1 MVTETEHTLATE
13 AFDREYGL
21 TDLLDPKRL
30 AVVFRQV
37 EAGGLLRLV
46 ICHPDGKPYFPKGAP
61 ASSSSTDELPQGA
74 TLPLRHELETVG
86 ILQVR
91 GAADLAPEARR
102 SVAGFAR
109 AVLEGLMMERYRYL
123 MSARLH
129 GEVVEDS
136 YLRLQQKAEALAK
149 SEARYKGLAARLEK
163 EVARQAEEI
172 RETQARLMER
182 AQLAAIGQL
191 AAGMA
196 HEINNPMGFISSNL
210 NTLEQYTRELAPL
223 LTDARRF
230 WRFIEGCP
238 APLEGR
244 DDVGRQAAALE
255 EAACRIDLDYLLVD
269 LPELLRESRE
279 GSERIRTIVANLKSF
294 AQPGIETRTTLD
306 LNRCLEATLQVL
318 SPNMAGR
325 VTAACRLADA
335 LPEVLGSESQL
346 NQAFMNVILNAV
358 QASPAGGEIRLHTV
372 RSGDA
377 VEVQIADDGPGIPEA
392 HHNRVF
398 EPFYTTR
405 EVGDGCGL
413 GLTLT
418 YNTIQQHGGTIRIQ
432 NPPAGGTTVVIR
444 LPIDGGR

>member
-1 MVTETEHTLATE
+1 MIDAEDTLRME
-13 AFDREYGL
+13 AFDREYDL
-21 TDLLDPKRL
+21 ADLLDRHRL
-30 AVVFRQV
+30 TVVFHHV
-37 EAGGLLRLV
+37 EAGNGLRMV
-46 ICHPDGKPYFPKGAP
+46 ISHPDGQAYFPEGAQILSP
-61 ASSSSTDELPQGA
+61 SAEEAAQGV
-74 TLPLRHELETVG
+74 TLPLRHELETMG
-86 ILQVR
+86 FLHLFPAT
-91 GAADLAPEARR
+91 GLAREALAG
-102 SVAGFAR
+102 VATFAR

-136 YLRLQQKAEALAK
+136 YLRLQQKAEALAQ
-149 SEARYKGLAARLEK
+149 SEARYRDLAARLEK

-172 RETQARLMER
+172 RSTQARLMER

-210 NTLEQYTRELAPL
+210 NTLEQYSKDLTDL
-223 LTDARRF
+223 LIDARRL

-238 APLEGR
+238 ALIEER

-255 EAACRIDLDYLLVD
+255 EAACRIDIDYLLVD

-279 GSERIRTIVANLKSF
+279 GSERIRAIVANLKAF
-294 AQPGIETRTTLD
+294 AQPGVETRTALD
-306 LNRCLEATLQVL
+306 INRCLEATLQVL
-318 SPNMAGR
+318 SPHMTGR
-325 VTAACRLADA
+325 ATAACRLADA

-358 QASPAGGEIRLHTV
+358 QASPPGGEIRLYTV

-413 GLTLT
+413 GLTLA
-418 YNTIQQHGGTIRIQ
+418 YNTIHQHGGTIRIQ
-432 NPPAGGTTVVIR
+432 SPPGGGATVVIR
-444 LPIDGGR
+444 LPVHGRR

>member
-1 MVTETEHTLATE
+1 MVTETEPTLATE
-13 AFDREYGL
+13 AFDREYSL

-37 EAGGLLRLV
+37 EAGGLLWLV
-46 ICHPDGKPYFPKGAP
+46 ICHPDGKPYFPEGGPAP
-61 ASSSSTDELPQGA
+61 SSSADEIPQGA

-86 ILQVR
+86 VLQVR
-91 GAADLAPEARR
+91 GAADLAPEALC

-109 AVLEGLMMERYRYL
+109 AVLEGLMMERCRYL

-149 SEARYKGLAARLEK
+149 SEARYKELAARLEK

-210 NTLEQYTRELAPL
+210 NTLEQYTRELTPL

-238 APLEGR
+238 APLAGR

-255 EAACRIDLDYLLVD
+255 ETACRMDLDYLLVD
-269 LPELLRESRE
+269 LPALLRESRE

-294 AQPGIETRTTLD
+294 AQPGVETKTALD

-318 SPNMAGR
+318 GPNMAGR
-325 VTAACRLADA
+325 VTAAAPGGR
-335 LPEVLGSESQL
+335 
-346 NQAFMNVILNAV
+346 
-358 QASPAGGEIRLHTV
+358 PAGSPGKRIPTQPGLHE
-372 RSGDA
+372 RD
-377 VEVQIADDGPGIPEA
+377 PECRA
-392 HHNRVF
+392 
-398 EPFYTTR
+398 
-405 EVGDGCGL
+405 
-413 GLTLT
+413 GLTRRRGDT
-418 YNTIQQHGGTIRIQ
+418 PSHGPERRCRRGAHCR
-432 NPPAGGTTVVIR
+432 
-444 LPIDGGR
+444 

>member
-46 ICHPDGKPYFPKGAP
+46 ICYPDGKPYFPEGAP
-61 ASSSSTDELPQGA
+61 LPSSATDEIPLGA

-86 ILQVR
+86 LLQVR
-91 GAADLAPEARR
+91 GAANLTPQALAG
-102 SVAGFAR
+102 VAGFAR

-210 NTLEQYTRELAPL
+210 NTLAQYSKDLTDL
-223 LTDARRF
+223 LIDARRL
-230 WRFIEGCP
+230 WRAIEGRP
-238 APLEGR
+238 ALLEGR

-294 AQPGIETRTTLD
+294 AQPGIETRTALD
-306 LNRCLEATLQVL
+306 INRCLEATLQVL
-318 SPNMAGR
+318 SPHMAGR
-325 VTAACRLADA
+325 VTAACRLADG
-335 LPEVLGSESQL
+335 LPEVLGNESQL

-358 QASPAGGEIRLHTV
+358 QASPAGEEIRLCTA
-372 RSGDA
+372 RSGEA

-432 NPPAGGTTVVIR
+432 SPPGGGTTVMIR
-444 LPIDGGR
+444 LPIDGRS